1 MLQRIFTWTILA
13 AIWKRYGRVLKV
25 LPLLLA
31 GIFIISF
38 IHTDY
43 VRYVEVSEN
52 QALLHWSFVIKW
64 GLILAVV
71 AWYWY
76 FVRTSLSTKKHKLN
90 DSVMAK
96 SDAKNNRQASDEQ
109 KSDPFSEIRTK
120 TKLRT
125 RAEIM
130 LEKKGEDSD

>member
-1 MLQRIFTWTILA
+1 MEALRSRAKSPAFVA
-13 AIWKRYGRVLKV
+13 GRHL
-25 LPLLLA
+25 
-31 GIFIISF
+31 
-38 IHTDY
+38 
-43 VRYVEVSEN
+43 
-52 QALLHWSFVIKW
+52 
-64 GLILAVV
+64 
-71 AWYWY
+71 
-76 FVRTSLSTKKHKLN
+76 RTSLSTKKHKLN